1 MTCLKW
7 LIYAV
12 LEHHTTVW
20 LTVINC
26 VDLALTVLVMCDF
39 VNYWRVL
46 TIKNRIKYHSC
57 WKLAPIITVEL
68 CFLKLTVW
76 LKRMLLIF
84 VGGIFRW
91 YFWMIFIDD
100 LISNIVVAADVGIN
114 FLVTNSSSGGV
125 IPILE
130 KHL

>member
-76 LKRMLLIF
+76 LKKNVF
-84 VGGIFRW
+84 GGI
-91 YFWMIFIDD
+91 FWMIFIDD